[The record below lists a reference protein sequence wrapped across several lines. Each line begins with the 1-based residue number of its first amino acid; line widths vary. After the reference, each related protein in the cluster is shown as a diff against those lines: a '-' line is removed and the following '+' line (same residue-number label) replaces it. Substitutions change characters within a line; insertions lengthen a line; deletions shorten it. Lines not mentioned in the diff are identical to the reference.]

1 MAILAISE
9 SSPCYSDLLKKW
21 GIFLKITIVWQYKW
35 SKSEPK
41 SGPEVDQKVIQKV
54 TTTESSDYYRDLL
67 KKWWF
72 FLKIPIV
79 WQYNWSE
86 IIKNHLKSPKMAP
99 KREKDPYSKVS
110 IWLLFWK
117 DPYRKGGT
125 YVHRDLF
132 FQHIPI
138 VSPIGGRKRSKI
150 RH

>member
-1 MAILAISE
+1 MAILVISE
-9 SSPCYSDLLKKW
+9 SSPCYSDLLNKW

-41 SGPEVDQKVIQKV
+41 SDRKVDQKVIQKV
-54 TTTESSDYYRDLL
+54 TTTESSHYYRDLL
-67 KKWWF
+67 KKWGL

-79 WQYNWSE
+79 WQYKVTK
-86 IIKNHLKSPKMAP
+86 ITKNHLKSPKMAP

-110 IWLLFWK
+110 IWLFFSK
-117 DPYRKGGT
+117 DPYRKGGA

-132 FQHIPI
+132 FQKIPI
-138 VSPIGGRKRSKI
+138 VSPIVGRKRSKI

>member
-1 MAILAISE
+1 MAILVISE

-54 TTTESSDYYRDLL
+54 TTNESSDYYRDLF

-117 DPYRKGGT
+117 DPYRKGGA

-132 FQHIPI
+132 FQKIPI